1 MISKKAAAQLSEYK
15 ISSFQARGKYPK
27 IALSLLLLALTQCF
41 PAYADWEDTLSEAQ
55 SQLKQGRLQ
64 EAESTF
70 KEAEKA
76 CEEVK
81 LGPTD
86 GDGFK
91 KMSKGV
97 ANCLIGISTIRD
109 KQGDAQESDRLYELA
124 VRTVEKAYT
133 SDSLD
138 YAKYLPA
145 LADLYDKHGRGDKAE
160 LVLQKIIDLRL
171 KLNDDSSSVAQAY
184 DHYARFLRSKSQ
196 PDRAIELENKSAD
209 LKYKLQH

>member
-1 MISKKAAAQLSEYK
+1 MTSKAQLSKNK
-15 ISSFQARGKYPK
+15 IRRFLTSGKYSRSG
-27 IALSLLLLALTQCF
+27 LCVLLLTQLHWL

-55 SQLKQGRLQ
+55 SQLKQGRLE
-64 EAESTF
+64 EAESSF

-97 ANCLIGISTIRD
+97 ANCLIGLSTIRD
-109 KQGDAQESDRLYELA
+109 KQGDGPESDRLYELA

-133 SDSLD
+133 SESLD
-138 YAKYLPA
+138 YAKYLPG
-145 LADLYDKHGRGDKAE
+145 LADLYDKHGRADKAE
-160 LVLQKIIDLRL
+160 LVLKKILDVRL
-171 KLNDDSSSVAQAY
+171 KLNDDSSSIAQAY

-196 PDRAIELENKSAD
+196 PDRAVELENKSAD